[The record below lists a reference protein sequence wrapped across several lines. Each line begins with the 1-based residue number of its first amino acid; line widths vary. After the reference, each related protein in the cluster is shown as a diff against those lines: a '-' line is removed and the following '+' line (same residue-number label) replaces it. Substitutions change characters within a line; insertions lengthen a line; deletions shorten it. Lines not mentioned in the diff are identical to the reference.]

1 MTAEESVLRSIDLS
15 IHDPS
20 IIFDEETTS
29 YYYQERA
36 VSFIQELA
44 NGPLQQYEVCSQSIR
59 QLYQRSECTVSDIN
73 TEYICKNLLTRNQME
88 FTVVL
93 HFCHSRMAEFLTSY
107 MNNILNLVLTHPMN
121 RVGHNCWCILITIS
135 NIA

>member
-1 MTAEESVLRSIDLS
+1 VAVAMTAEESVLRSIDLS

-44 NGPLQQYEVCSQSIR
+44 NGPLQ
-59 QLYQRSECTVSDIN
+59 
-73 TEYICKNLLTRNQME
+73 
-88 FTVVL
+88 
-93 HFCHSRMAEFLTSY
+93 
-107 MNNILNLVLTHPMN
+107 
-121 RVGHNCWCILITIS
+121 
-135 NIA
+135 